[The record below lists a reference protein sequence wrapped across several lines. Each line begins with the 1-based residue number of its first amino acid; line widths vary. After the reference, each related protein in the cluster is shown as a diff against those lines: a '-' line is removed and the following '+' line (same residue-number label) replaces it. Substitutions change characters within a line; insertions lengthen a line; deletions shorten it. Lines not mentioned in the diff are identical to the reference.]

1 MTNPA
6 HTTRRVTSELKSI
19 FSMATLTP
27 DQQKIFDSQ
36 MRYWQGVLN
45 LKDWRIEKGGK
56 AAKDAM
62 AQVVF
67 DDPARMANYSVGD
80 FGHTPI
86 NDETISQ
93 TALHECLHIFLH
105 DLLLTAT
112 DRGSSSDDIE
122 AEEHRVINTLEK
134 ILYGR

>member
-6 HTTRRVTSELKSI
+6 RTTRRVTSELKRI

-27 DQQKIFDSQ
+27 DQQNTFDCQ
-36 MRYWQGVLN
+36 MCYWQGVLN

-86 NDETISQ
+86 TDETISQ

>member
-6 HTTRRVTSELKSI
+6 PTTRRVTSELKRI
-19 FSMATLTP
+19 YSMATLTP
-27 DQQKIFDSQ
+27 DQQKIFDCQ

-67 DDPARMANYSVGD
+67 DDPARMANYSIGD
-80 FGHTPI
+80 FGHTPV
-86 NDETISQ
+86 NEHTISQ

-105 DLLLTAT
+105 DLLITAT
-112 DRGSSSDDIE
+112 DRGASADDIE
-122 AEEHRVINTLEK
+122 GAEHRVINTLEK
-134 ILYGR
+134 IIYGR